1 MIPQRQSRAHVR
13 PSDIHISGIGTVGF
27 VKIVVDIARPDP
39 EAGYEDTLAGW
50 VFAETRF
57 DQGLRVLA
65 TKP

>member
-1 MIPQRQSRAHVR
+1 
-13 PSDIHISGIGTVGF
+13 
-27 VKIVVDIARPDP
+27 VKIVVDVAGPDP
-39 EAGYEDTLAGW
+39 EARYEDTLAGW